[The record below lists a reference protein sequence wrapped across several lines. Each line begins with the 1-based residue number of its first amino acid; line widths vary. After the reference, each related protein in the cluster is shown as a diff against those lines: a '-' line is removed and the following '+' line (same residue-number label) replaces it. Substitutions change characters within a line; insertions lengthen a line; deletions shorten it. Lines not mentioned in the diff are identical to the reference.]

1 MKKIG
6 LSLAIA
12 GLVGCGFWIWRHRS
26 SIAKKLRVSSRRDR
40 VKGTALKMKHQL
52 TADPRDQLRGN
63 LLADRAEVK
72 DWLIAVKCDSK

>member
-12 GLVGCGFWIWRHRS
+12 GLVGSGFWIWRHHS
-26 SIAKKLRVSSRRDR
+26 SIAKKLRVSSRQDR

-52 TADPRDQLRGN
+52 TEDPRDQLRGN
-63 LLADRAEVK
+63 LLADRAEAK
-72 DWLIAVKCDSK
+72 DWLIAVKCNSK